1 MMHIKWLCMF
11 VVVLESRNAFC
22 IPSLHMEVT
31 VTGVRSYSVVIP
43 CTYMPSTEHEE
54 VKVEWLLGTDMVISR
69 FESQD
74 NIPLIKFRGRVSVSK
89 SPPGDVSLKIRKLNF
104 GDKGNLKC
112 KVTWK
117 KSSGN
122 VETKEDITELKI
134 LRVKPTTDKP
144 DVIIVTT
151 KQPEVTTMK
160 PVTDQTDVRIVT
172 IKGTMKPVTNKPN
185 VRIVTT
191 KEPEIL
197 TIKPVTN
204 KPNVRIATTKEPE
217 ILTKILTT
225 KKTDLGVTTA
235 AETTIITVIH
245 TTKKTDLAVTTVA
258 ETTII
263 TGTSHVD
270 DVSNASK
277 FNTIESSRTIKQTEK
292 FHTSTNVM
300 STYTTAMIHN
310 NPVFGAITGSGIP
323 FYVLIISLICV
334 LCIVIL
340 IIVLIIRKK
349 KQNVNAWNIPVRNQQ
364 VLDLGAPG
372 GECHSCNNQTVASN
386 DYQLWNPQPVSIYE
400 GVVPD
405 CSNEYEALIAQN
417 PQENITTF

>member
-134 LRVKPTTDKP
+134 LRAKSGTSEESNTPENPEIKTMKPTTDKP

-217 ILTKILTT
+217 ILTR
-225 KKTDLGVTTA
+225 
-235 AETTIITVIH
+235 
-245 TTKKTDLAVTTVA
+245 
-258 ETTII
+258 
-263 TGTSHVD
+263 TSHVD

>member
-134 LRVKPTTDKP
+134 LRAKSGTSEESNTPENPEIKTMKPTTDKP

-172 IKGTMKPVTNKPN
+172 IKG
-185 VRIVTT
+185 
-191 KEPEIL
+191 
-197 TIKPVTN
+197 
-204 KPNVRIATTKEPE
+204 
-217 ILTKILTT
+217 TKILTT

>member
-134 LRVKPTTDKP
+134 LRAKSGTSEESNTPENPEIKTMKPTTDKP

-197 TIKPVTN
+197 T
-204 KPNVRIATTKEPE
+204 R
-217 ILTKILTT
+217 
-225 KKTDLGVTTA
+225 
-235 AETTIITVIH
+235 
-245 TTKKTDLAVTTVA
+245 
-258 ETTII
+258 
-263 TGTSHVD
+263 TSHVD

>member
-134 LRVKPTTDKP
+134 LRAKSGTSEESNTPENPEIKTMKPTTDKP

-172 IKGTMKPVTNKPN
+172 IKGT
-185 VRIVTT
+185 
-191 KEPEIL
+191 
-197 TIKPVTN
+197 
-204 KPNVRIATTKEPE
+204 
-217 ILTKILTT
+217 KILTT

-235 AETTIITVIH
+235 
-245 TTKKTDLAVTTVA
+245 A

>member
-134 LRVKPTTDKP
+134 LRAKSGTSEESNTPENPEIKTMKPTTDKP

-172 IKGTMKPVTNKPN
+172 IKGT
-185 VRIVTT
+185 R
-191 KEPEIL
+191 
-197 TIKPVTN
+197 
-204 KPNVRIATTKEPE
+204 
-217 ILTKILTT
+217 
-225 KKTDLGVTTA
+225 
-235 AETTIITVIH
+235 
-245 TTKKTDLAVTTVA
+245 
-258 ETTII
+258 
-263 TGTSHVD
+263 TSHVD